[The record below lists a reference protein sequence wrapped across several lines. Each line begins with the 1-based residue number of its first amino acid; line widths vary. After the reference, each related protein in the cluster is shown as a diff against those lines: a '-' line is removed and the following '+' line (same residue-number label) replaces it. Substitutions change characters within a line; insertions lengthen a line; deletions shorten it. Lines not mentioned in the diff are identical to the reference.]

1 MSINSGALN
10 TNIGG
15 LAQGTTVI
23 DTNIVR
29 TMLASSAAGF
39 PGIVL
44 CVMTVPKN
52 GSLISGSASAAGAST
67 IGTPPA
73 NSNLRKLVL
82 GVTELATQATAGENL
97 ITISLNGTAIFS
109 EGVYIPS
116 SGLATNGALY
126 QRDIPFDHF
135 VFNTGATGIL
145 TATIAN
151 ALTAG
156 ALYVNA
162 YFD

>member
-10 TNIGG
+10 TNVGG
-15 LAQGTTVI
+15 TGQGATVI
-23 DTNIVR
+23 DANLLR
-29 TMLASSAAGF
+29 SMLSSTVPGF
-39 PGIVL
+39 PVVDL
-44 CVMTVPKN
+44 CVFTVPKN
-52 GSLISGSASAAGAST
+52 ASLISGSASAAGAST
-67 IGTPPA
+67 IGTPTA
-73 NSNLRKLVL
+73 NSNLRKLIL

-126 QRDIPFDHF
+126 QRDITFDHI
-135 VFNTGATGIL
+135 VFNTGATGTL
-145 TATIAN
+145 TATWAN